1 MEQLPYCVMQ
11 LPQRGAPAVVAY
23 LSSLQLAYVAL
34 STLRRRN
41 MAIRYR
47 LRLRSVCLWDTEHDT
62 AVDLFDEQHA
72 LGVMQARSAQHIEA
86 QL

>member
-1 MEQLPYCVMQ
+1 MEQLPYCVAQ

-34 STLRRRN
+34 VTLRRRN
-41 MAIRYR
+41 MALRYR
-47 LRLRSVCLWDTEHDT
+47 LRLGAFVLWDTSHDT

-72 LGVMQARSAQHIEA
+72 LAIMQARSAGHVEA